1 MLDPGL
7 ISYEFVN
14 SISVLSFISLIQ
26 KKKKKSEIPESIL
39 IKVLSNYAGWAP
51 HFL

>member
-26 KKKKKSEIPESIL
+26 KKKKSEIPESIL
-39 IKVLSNYAGWAP
+39 IKVLSN
-51 HFL
+51 